1 MGSGT
6 ISLFCSKCFSPFLHS
21 TCSLSVSQEY
31 LALPD
36 GPGRFGQDYSCPDL
50 LRILLWRIKVHVR
63 DCHPL
68 WSHFPMRSI
77 SVILS
82 MSQSYYP
89 INAETFKVWADPRSL
104 AATGGITFCFLLLQ
118 VIRCFSSLRLPSLR
132 NGMSS
137 TYRVAPFGNLR
148 INGYLHLP
156 AAYRSLSRPSS
167 PLRA

>member
-1 MGSGT
+1 M
-6 ISLFCSKCFSPFLHS
+6 P
-21 TCSLSVSQEY
+21 
-31 LALPD
+31 
-36 GPGRFGQDYSCPDL
+36 
-50 LRILLWRIKVHVR
+50 
-63 DCHPL
+63 
-68 WSHFPMRSI
+68 SI

-89 INAETFKVWADPRSL
+89 SNAETFKVWAVPRSL

-148 INGYLHLP
+148 INGHLHLP

-167 PLRA
+167 PPRAKASAMCPYLLFVLPITYGRYILSALTLLFFGHIMSKIVSRIRKNIRN